1 MYFHP
6 LSKYPGPKSAAAS
19 QIICAWHTV
28 RGTLPYWIKSLHDQY
43 GSDVVR
49 ISPREL
55 SFINA
60 SAWQDIHGY
69 RPGHRSFEKDPAI
82 YGRPPN
88 NVASLVTAN
97 RDDHM
102 RMRRVLSHAF
112 SDRASREQEPIVES
126 YVDILIKRL
135 HEQVKG
141 TGGGKVDV
149 SMWFKWM
156 SFDIAGDLSFGESF
170 ECLSNQG
177 LHHWVDM
184 ITGFLKADIC
194 LGACNRFSAL
204 QRILPYLIPEKTRRM
219 RNDHWAATTE
229 KLTRRLKLGAQRPDF
244 ISPIIKYN
252 EEGKGLT
259 MGEIQSNA
267 SLFIVA
273 GSDSVATVLTGT
285 IFYLLQNPE
294 IMRKLTDEVRT
305 TFKTEDE
312 IDAQSVARL
321 PYMLACL
328 DETNRIYPT
337 ILTGQAVIVPAEGDL
352 VGKDWIPGGVSCVH
366 SIISKIVSE
375 YFGHL
380 PLIQSC
386 YEDWTINQYVCRLP
400 FAEKLQGTRC
410 ICPWQMAGGSPFC
423 DWSKGC
429 VPPLLIWSPQL
440 YWEKVSQHWSFL
452 SELFSTYL
460 V

>member
-1 MYFHP
+1 M
-6 LSKYPGPKSAAAS
+6 
-19 QIICAWHTV
+19 
-28 RGTLPYWIKSLHDQY
+28 RGTLPYWIKGLHDQF

-69 RPGHRSFEKDPAI
+69 RPGHRSFEKDPAV

-88 NVASLVTAN
+88 NIASLVTAN
-97 RDDHM
+97 RDDHT

-112 SDRASREQEPIVES
+112 SDRASRDQEPIVES

-141 TGGGKVDV
+141 TGEAKVDV

-170 ECLSNQG
+170 DCLSNQG

-204 QRILPYLIPEKTRRM
+204 QRILPYLIPEQTRRM
-219 RNDHWAATTE
+219 RNDHWAATAE
-229 KLTRRLKLGAQRPDF
+229 KLTRRMKLGAQRPDF
-244 ISPIIKYN
+244 ISPIMKYN

-259 MGEIQSNA
+259 LGEIQSNA

-285 IFYLLQNPE
+285 TFYLLQNPE

-305 TFKTEDE
+305 TFKTEEE

-337 ILTGQAVIVPAEGDL
+337 ILTGQAVIVPAEGDV
-352 VGKDWIPGGVSCVH
+352 VGKDWIPGGVSGVH
-366 SIISKIVSE
+366 SIISRIDADILN
-375 YFGHL
+375 HL

-386 YEDWTINQYVCRLP
+386 YVDRTINQYVCGLP
-400 FAEKLQGTRC
+400 FSEKLQRSRR
-410 ICPWQMAGGSPFC
+410 IRP
-423 DWSKGC
+423 
-429 VPPLLIWSPQL
+429 
-440 YWEKVSQHWSFL
+440 
-452 SELFSTYL
+452 
-460 V
+460 

>member
-1 MYFHP
+1 M
-6 LSKYPGPKSAAAS
+6 
-19 QIICAWHTV
+19 
-28 RGTLPYWIKSLHDQY
+28 RGTLPYWIKGLHDQY

-97 RDDHM
+97 RDDHT

-135 HEQVKG
+135 HEQIKG
-141 TGGGKVDV
+141 TEGGKVDL

-170 ECLSNQG
+170 DCLSNQG

-194 LGACNRFSAL
+194 LGACSRFSAL
-204 QRILPYLIPEKTRRM
+204 RRILPYLIPEKTRRM
-219 RNDHWAATTE
+219 RNDHWAATAE
-229 KLTRRLKLGAQRPDF
+229 KVTRRMKLGAQRPDF
-244 ISPIIKYN
+244 ISPIMKYN

-259 MGEIQSNA
+259 LGEIQSNA

-285 IFYLLQNPE
+285 IFYLMQHPE
-294 IMRKLTDEVRT
+294 IKRKLTDEVRT
-305 TFKTEDE
+305 TFRTEDE
-312 IDAQSVARL
+312 INAQSVARL

-337 ILTGQAVIVPAEGDL
+337 ILTGQAVIVPPEGDV
-352 VGKDWIPGGVSCVH
+352 VGKDWIPGGVSCV
-366 SIISKIVSE
+366 
-375 YFGHL
+375 F
-380 PLIQSC
+380 IQSISNIVTRNIFGESSAKIRSC
-386 YEDWTINQYVCRLP
+386 YVDRTIDQYVCRLP
-400 FAEKLQGTRC
+400 FSEKLQGPRR
-410 ICPWQMAGGSPFC
+410 IYP
-423 DWSKGC
+423 
-429 VPPLLIWSPQL
+429 
-440 YWEKVSQHWSFL
+440 
-452 SELFSTYL
+452 
-460 V
+460 

>member
-1 MYFHP
+1 MFFHP

-19 QIICAWHTV
+19 QILCAWHTV
-28 RGTLPYWIKSLHDQY
+28 RGTLPYWIKGLHDQF

-60 SAWQDIHGY
+60 SAWQDIHGN
-69 RPGHRSFEKDPAI
+69 RPGHRSFEKDPAV
-82 YGRPPN
+82 YGKPPN
-88 NVASLVTAN
+88 NIASLVTAN
-97 RDDHM
+97 RDDHT
-102 RMRRVLSHAF
+102 RMRRVLVHAF
-112 SDRASREQEPIVES
+112 SDRASRDQEPVVES

-135 HEQVKG
+135 HEQIQG

-149 SMWFKWM
+149 SKWFRWM

-177 LHHWVDM
+177 LHHWADM

-204 QRILPYLIPEKTRRM
+204 QRILPYLIPKQTRQM
-219 RNDHWAATTE
+219 RNDHWAATAE
-229 KLTRRLKLGAQRPDF
+229 KVRRRMKLGARRPDF

-259 MGEIQSNA
+259 LGEIESNA

-285 IFYLLQNPE
+285 TFYLLQNPE
-294 IMRKLTDEVRT
+294 IMRKLMDEVRT
-305 TFKTEDE
+305 TFKTEME
-312 IDAQSVARL
+312 IDARSVAQL

-337 ILTGQAVIVPAEGDL
+337 ILTGQAVVVPAGGDV
-352 VGKDWIPGGVSCVH
+352 VGKDWIPGGVCCDP
-366 SIISKIVSE
+366 SIISKTD
-375 YFGHL
+375 FGHL
-380 PLIQSC
+380 FKELIQSC
-386 YEDWTINQYVCRLP
+386 YVDRAVNKYVCRVP
-400 FAEKLQGTRC
+400 FSEKLQR
-410 ICPWQMAGGSPFC
+410 PRRVYP
-423 DWSKGC
+423 
-429 VPPLLIWSPQL
+429 
-440 YWEKVSQHWSFL
+440 
-452 SELFSTYL
+452 
-460 V
+460 